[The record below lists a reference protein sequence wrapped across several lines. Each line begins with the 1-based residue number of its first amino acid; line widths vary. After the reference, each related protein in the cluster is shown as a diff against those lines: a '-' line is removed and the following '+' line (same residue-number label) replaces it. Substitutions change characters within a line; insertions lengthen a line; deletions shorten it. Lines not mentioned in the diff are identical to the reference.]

1 MVVPHDNLEVSLGEI
16 DNGLKKYVGKV
27 DPKLAVKILDAAS
40 WAVYGQ
46 NQTDQAFID
55 PTQDEEVLREYM
67 KAINLSDVPG
77 TTILDKSVAIAA
89 AIERQ
94 EADDKDTVIKRSTES
109 KAQDV
114 AKELKEVKSFMEKSG
129 MGDKDDSGPYT
140 TTLVTA
146 LTPQQKRILSSLGR
160 IEASSLFNF
169 GKKDVS
175 FVPGDDLMV
184 YKRARLSDAASISVS
199 DWVLPYTVQRIIKNQ
214 ISVGKLT
221 EYADKRQSVIL
232 LIDHSG
238 SMKTPFKQSC
248 VVAILMHIVEQLRT
262 NDIQLW
268 IGGYV
273 KKIQGLVPILT
284 YEEGLNYIKD
294 YKCLGGGDTE
304 IGEIIVRLQAKV
316 STGFLKKQECPPDT
330 NIVLI
335 NDGQDKIHPVTL
347 TCKVH
352 AIMLGNGM
360 ESTNAIDLQ
369 NLAKKS
375 GGDYITFKDA

>member
-1 MVVPHDNLEVSLGEI
+1 LVVPHNNLEVSLGEI

-55 PTQDEEVLREYM
+55 PTQDEEVLKEYM
-67 KAINLSDVPG
+67 QAINLSDVPG

-94 EADDKDTVIKRSTES
+94 EADDKDTVIKRSTQS
-109 KAQDV
+109 KAGDV
-114 AKELKEVKSFMEKSG
+114 ANELKEVKSFMEKSG

-184 YKRARLSDAASISVS
+184 YKRARLCDAASISVS

-262 NDIQLW
+262 NDIQL
-268 IGGYV
+268 
-273 KKIQGLVPILT
+273 
-284 YEEGLNYIKD
+284 
-294 YKCLGGGDTE
+294 
-304 IGEIIVRLQAKV
+304 
-316 STGFLKKQECPPDT
+316 
-330 NIVLI
+330 
-335 NDGQDKIHPVTL
+335 
-347 TCKVH
+347 
-352 AIMLGNGM
+352 
-360 ESTNAIDLQ
+360 
-369 NLAKKS
+369 
-375 GGDYITFKDA
+375 